1 MHTQTQNGF
10 TIAELIVSITLLAL
24 SVPVMASL
32 VNLLSSL
39 NDRSRDMAALHAL
52 TEHKVEALRSMGF
65 SALTN
70 GTTTFT
76 NELPASVAAPRS
88 ATYTI
93 SSASSSLKEVN
104 IAISYNDHGATRTLN
119 YRTYIGELGVGQ
131 Y

>member
-1 MHTQTQNGF
+1 MRSHKQSGF
-10 TIAELIVSITLLAL
+10 TIVELVVTIVILAL

-39 NDRSRDMAALHAL
+39 NDRARDMAQIHAL
-52 TEHKVEALRSMGF
+52 TEHKIEALRSMGF
-65 SALTN
+65 TTLTN
-70 GTTTFT
+70 GTTNFT
-76 NELPASVAAPRS
+76 SELSSSIAAPRS

-93 SSASSSLKEVN
+93 SSASSSVKQIDVSV
-104 IAISYNDHGATRTLN
+104 SYNDHGTTRTLS